1 MRRIWRLV
9 MDSLKKVF
17 LMGEPPDS
25 PREATINPAAWELLR
40 ETLTLFLGLA
50 LVLGLLVVAWL
61 TGQG

>member
-1 MRRIWRLV
+1 MRKLWRIV
-9 MDSLKKVF
+9 MESLKKVF

-25 PREATINPAAWELLR
+25 PQETTINPAARELLR

-61 TGQG
+61 TGRT